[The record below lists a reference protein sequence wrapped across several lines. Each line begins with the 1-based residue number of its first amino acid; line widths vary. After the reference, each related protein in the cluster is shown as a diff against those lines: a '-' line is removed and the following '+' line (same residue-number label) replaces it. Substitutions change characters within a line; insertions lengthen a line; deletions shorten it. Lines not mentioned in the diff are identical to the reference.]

1 MTKTREYAHG
11 YVSPLCLVTGLFQM
25 PRWQI
30 KAWLTFLSTNAMN
43 KLEKQIE
50 QKKADLELM
59 HKMIEDLHNTNQP
72 VSKELLLRVENLEK
86 EIKALEN

>member
-1 MTKTREYAHG
+1 
-11 YVSPLCLVTGLFQM
+11 
-25 PRWQI
+25 
-30 KAWLTFLSTNAMN
+30 MN